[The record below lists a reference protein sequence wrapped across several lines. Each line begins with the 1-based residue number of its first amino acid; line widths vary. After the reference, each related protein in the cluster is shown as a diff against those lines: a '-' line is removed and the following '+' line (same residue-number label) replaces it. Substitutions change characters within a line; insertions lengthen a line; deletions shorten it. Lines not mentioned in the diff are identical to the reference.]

1 METFA
6 TLALPGTYIGP
17 AGQPLVG
24 RLVANTE
31 LLKALFRH
39 ASFERYCFFVGEAAD
54 REALHQLFV
63 EPGHLVP
70 ERMVTPNLLELPA
83 ALEAGALSVLHH
95 AAHVDQ
101 LFDLVWLRDRYAS
114 TAVPVTGQIH
124 SLSYPRLMTSYARG
138 VLHPPGP
145 GDAIFC
151 TSTGGRLVVEKSFAA
166 AARAVAGAG
175 GAARPLACELPV
187 IPLGVEVDLLRT
199 GDRAAT
205 RARLGIPEDAIVL
218 LALGRFTEYD
228 KMDLFPL
235 VQVFAR
241 ARARRPGGAR
251 SLHLLLA
258 GARQGTK
265 TPEMLQLWAQA
276 FGVADALTLC
286 IDFAEADKRHLLAA
300 ADVFVSPCDNLQET
314 FGISVV
320 EAMAAGLPPIVS
332 DFDGYK
338 DTVLSDVGIRVTTR
352 WHGDQSFL
360 SELGSLLYERP
371 LHLLLGQS
379 VEVDLGELE
388 EAIVA
393 LAADDRRR
401 ADMSRRA
408 IAHARARFDWRVV
421 VAAYESVWRRL
432 TAVPRAAAAA
442 PRVSPGACPPL
453 AMSFGEIFSHYPTE
467 TMAPERPIAR
477 TDVARALCA
486 TQNGYVIYP
495 ELKNV
500 FSNDDV
506 MAALGVVGDRQGAD
520 RITIGDLTERLQPR
534 FPWAPAWRA
543 RLLVTWLLKH
553 GLLR

>member
-6 TLALPGTYIGP
+6 TLALPGTYVGP

-39 ASFERYCFFVGEAAD
+39 AGFARYCFFVGEAAD

-63 EPGHLVP
+63 EPGHLAP

-101 LFDLVWLRDRYAS
+101 LFDLVWLRDRHS
-114 TAVPVTGQIH
+114 RTAVPVTGQIH

-151 TSTGGRLVVEKSFAA
+151 TSTAGRLVVEKSFAA
-166 AARAVAGAG
+166 AERAIAGAG
-175 GAARPLACELPV
+175 GAPRPVGCELPV
-187 IPLGVEVDLLRT
+187 IPLGVDVDLLRT

-205 RARLGIPEDAIVL
+205 RVRLGIPEDAIVL

-241 ARARRPGGAR
+241 ARARRPAGAR
-251 SLHLLLA
+251 PLRLLLA

-276 FGVADALTLC
+276 FGVADAVTLSV
-286 IDFAEADKRHLLAA
+286 DFAEADKRHLLAA
-300 ADVFVSPCDNLQET
+300 ADIFVSPCDNLQET

-320 EAMAAGLPPIVS
+320 EAMAAGLPAIVS

-338 DTVLSDVGIRVTTR
+338 DTVIPEVGIRITTR
-352 WHGDQSFL
+352 WHADQSFL
-360 SELGSLLYERP
+360 SELGPLLYERP

-379 VEVDLGELE
+379 VEVDLDELE

-408 IAHARARFDWRVV
+408 IAHARSRFDWRVI
-421 VAAYESVWRRL
+421 VAAYEAVWRRL
-432 TAVPRAAAAA
+432 AARPRPSAAGMA
-442 PRVSPGACPPL
+442 PDARPPL
-453 AMSFGEIFSHYPTE
+453 AMSFGEIFSHYPSGTI
-467 TMAPERPIAR
+467 APARPLAR
-477 TDVARALCA
+477 TEVARALCA
-486 TQNGYVIYP
+486 AQNGYIIYP

-500 FSNDDV
+500 FSGDDV
-506 MAALGVVGDRQGAD
+506 MAALALVGDREGAD
-520 RITIGDLTERLQPR
+520 RVTVGALTEELQSR
-534 FPWAPAWRA
+534 FPWAPLWRA
-543 RLLVTWLLKH
+543 RMLVIWLLKH
-553 GLLR
+553 GLVR

>member
-6 TLALPGTYIGP
+6 TLAPPGTFIAP
-17 AGQPLVG
+17 AGPLVG

-39 ASFERYCFFVGEAAD
+39 AGFARYCFFVGEAAD

-63 EPGHLVP
+63 EPGHLAP
-70 ERMVTPNLLELPA
+70 DRMVTPNLLELPA
-83 ALEAGALSVLHH
+83 ALETGAVSVVHH

-101 LFDLVWLRDRYAS
+101 LFDLVWLRDRYARA
-114 TAVPVTGQIH
+114 AVPVTGQIH

-151 TSTGGRLVVEKSFAA
+151 TSTAGRLVVEKSFAA
-166 AARAVAGAG
+166 AARAVGGAG
-175 GAARPLACELPV
+175 GTAHPLACELPV
-187 IPLGVEVDLLRT
+187 IPLGVDVHHLRL

-205 RARLGIPEDAIVL
+205 RARLQIPEDAIVV

-241 ARARRPGGAR
+241 ARARRPPR
-251 SLHLLLA
+251 SRPLRLLLA

-286 IDFAEADKRHLLAA
+286 VDFAEPDKRHLLAA
-300 ADVFVSPCDNLQET
+300 ADIFVSPCDNLQET

-338 DTVLSDVGIRVTTR
+338 DTVPPDVGIRVKTR
-352 WHGDQSFL
+352 WHADQSFL
-360 SELGSLLYERP
+360 SELGPLLYERP

-401 ADMSRRA
+401 ADLSRRA
-408 IAHARARFDWRVV
+408 LAHARARFDWRVV

-432 TAVPRAAAAA
+432 GTVPRPAVAASSVGPAG
-442 PRVSPGACPPL
+442 RPPL

-467 TMAPERPIAR
+467 PIAPERSIALTEVAR
-477 TDVARALCA
+477 TLCA
-486 TQNGYVIYP
+486 TQNGYIIYP

-500 FSNDDV
+500 FSGDDV
-506 MAALGVVGDRQGAD
+506 MAALAQVGDHEGA
-520 RITIGDLTERLQPR
+520 RRLTIGDLTARLQPR
-534 FPWAPAWRA
+534 FAWAPLWRA
-543 RLLVTWLLKH
+543 RMLVTWLLKH
-553 GLLR
+553 CLVR

>member
-6 TLALPGTYIGP
+6 TLALPGTYLGP
-17 AGQPLVG
+17 PGQPLVG

-39 ASFERYCFFVGEAAD
+39 AGFARYCFFVGEAAD
-54 REALHQLFV
+54 REALNQLFL
-63 EPGHLVP
+63 EPGYLAP

-83 ALEAGALSVLHH
+83 ALESGALSVLHH

-101 LFDLVWLRDRYAS
+101 LFDLVWLRDRYARA
-114 TAVPVTGQIH
+114 AVPVTGQIH

-151 TSTGGRLVVEKSFAA
+151 TSTAGRLVVEKSFAA
-166 AARAVAGAG
+166 AERAVAGAG
-175 GAARPLACELPV
+175 GAARPLGCELPV
-187 IPLGVEVDLLRT
+187 IPLGVDVDLLRT

-205 RARLGIPEDAIVL
+205 RARLGIREDAIVL

-241 ARARRPGGAR
+241 ARARRPAEAR
-251 SLHLLLA
+251 PLHLLLA

-300 ADVFVSPCDNLQET
+300 ADLFVSPCDNLQET

-338 DTVLSDVGIRVTTR
+338 DTVVPDVGIRVTTR
-352 WHGDQSFL
+352 WHGDQEFL
-360 SELGSLLYERP
+360 SELGPLLYERP

-408 IAHARARFDWRVV
+408 TAHARAHFDWRVV
-421 VAAYESVWRRL
+421 VAAYEAVWRRL
-432 TAVPRAAAAA
+432 SAMPSAADAG
-442 PRVSPGACPPL
+442 PRVAPGARPPL

-467 TMAPERPIAR
+467 TFAPDRPIAR

-486 TQNGYVIYP
+486 TQNGYIIYP

-500 FSNDDV
+500 FSSDDV
-506 MAALGVVGDRQGAD
+506 MAALAAVGDRAGAD
-520 RITIGDLTERLQPR
+520 RITIAALTERMQAR
-534 FPWAPAWRA
+534 FPWAPVWRA
-543 RLLVTWLLKH
+543 RLLTTWLLKH
-553 GLLR
+553 GLVR

>member
-6 TLALPGTYIGP
+6 TLAPPGTYVAP
-17 AGQPLVG
+17 AGPLVG

-39 ASFERYCFFVGEAAD
+39 AGFARYCFFVGEAAD
-54 REALHQLFV
+54 REALQQLFV
-63 EPGHLVP
+63 EPGHLAP

-83 ALEAGALSVLHH
+83 ALETGAVSVLHH
-95 AAHVDQ
+95 AAHVEQ
-101 LFDLVWLRDRYAS
+101 LFDLVWLRDRYARA
-114 TAVPVTGQIH
+114 AVPVTGQIH

-138 VLHPPGP
+138 VLHPLGP

-151 TSTGGRLVVEKSFAA
+151 TSTAGRLVVEKSFAA
-166 AARAVAGAG
+166 AQRAVTGAG
-175 GAARPLACELPV
+175 GTAHPLACELPV
-187 IPLGVEVDLLRT
+187 IPLGVDVDHLRL

-205 RARLGIPEDAIVL
+205 RARLQIPEDAIVL

-241 ARARRPGGAR
+241 ARARRPPGAR
-251 SLHLLLA
+251 PLRLLLA

-286 IDFAEADKRHLLAA
+286 VDFAEADKRHLLAA
-300 ADVFVSPCDNLQET
+300 ADIFVSPCDNLQET
-314 FGISVV
+314 FGISVA
-320 EAMAAGLPPIVS
+320 EATAAGLPPIVS

-338 DTVLSDVGIRVTTR
+338 DTVPPDVGIRVKTR
-352 WHGDQSFL
+352 WHADQSYL
-360 SELGSLLYERP
+360 SELGPLLYERP

-388 EAIVA
+388 EAITA

-401 ADMSRRA
+401 ADLSRRA
-408 IAHARARFDWRVV
+408 LAHARAHFDWRVV

-432 TAVPRAAAAA
+432 RALPRSAAAASSVA
-442 PRVSPGACPPL
+442 PAGPAPL

-467 TMAPERPIAR
+467 PIASQR
-477 TDVARALCA
+477 PLAVTEVARTLCA
-486 TQNGYVIYP
+486 TQNGYIIYP

-500 FSNDDV
+500 FGGDDV
-506 MAALGVVGDRQGAD
+506 MAAVALVGDREGAA
-520 RITIGDLTERLQPR
+520 RLTIADLTERLQPR
-534 FPWAPAWRA
+534 FAWAPLWRA

-553 GLLR
+553 GLVR

>member
-1 METFA
+1 MDTFA
-6 TLALPGTYIGP
+6 TLAPPGTFIGP

-31 LLKALFRH
+31 LLKAFFRH
-39 ASFERYCFFVGEAAD
+39 ASFARYSFFVGEAAD
-54 REALHQLFV
+54 REALHQVFV
-63 EPGHLVP
+63 EPGHLAP

-83 ALEAGALSVLHH
+83 ALETGAVSVLHH

-101 LFDLVWLRDRYAS
+101 LFDLVWLRDRYARA
-114 TAVPVTGQIH
+114 AVPVTGQIH

-151 TSTGGRLVVEKSFAA
+151 TSTAGRLVVEKSFAA
-166 AARAVAGAG
+166 AARAVTGAG

-187 IPLGVEVDLLRT
+187 IPLGVDVDHLRT
-199 GDRAAT
+199 GDRAAM
-205 RARLGIPEDAIVL
+205 RARLGIPDDAIVL

-235 VQVFAR
+235 VQVFAH
-241 ARARRPGGAR
+241 ARARQPAGSRPLR
-251 SLHLLLA
+251 LLLA

-286 IDFAEADKRHLLAA
+286 VDFVEADKRHLLAA
-300 ADVFVSPCDNLQET
+300 SDIFVSPCDNLQET
-314 FGISVV
+314 FGISVA
-320 EAMAAGLPPIVS
+320 EAMAAGLAPIVS

-338 DTVLSDVGIRVTTR
+338 DTVPPDAGIRVKTR
-352 WHGDQSFL
+352 WHADQSFL
-360 SELGSLLYERP
+360 SELGPLLYERP

-401 ADMSRRA
+401 LDLSRRA

-432 TAVPRAAAAA
+432 AAMPRPASAA
-442 PRVSPGACPPL
+442 PAGRQPPL
-453 AMSFGEIFSHYPTE
+453 AMNFGEIFSHYPTE
-467 TMAPERPIAR
+467 PIAADRAIAR
-477 TDVARALCA
+477 TDLARRLCA
-486 TQNGYVIYP
+486 SQNGYIIYP

-500 FSNDDV
+500 FSGDDV
-506 MAALGVVGDRQGAD
+506 MAALALVADREGAG
-520 RITIGDLTERLQPR
+520 RITIGDLALGLQPR
-534 FPWAPAWRA
+534 FPWAPLWRA
-543 RLLVTWLLKH
+543 RLLVTWLIKH
-553 GLLR
+553 GLVR